1 VTLCEST
8 AFQPLSIALSCSRA
22 HARAAPFVL
31 NVFDILCPL
40 RRIYVHKRSPT
51 GKIEVIFLPETDE

>member
-1 VTLCEST
+1 M
-8 AFQPLSIALSCSRA
+8 SIALSCSRA